1 MGESSNSY
9 SPTAKGKRCD
19 IEAANSTGSN
29 SNSSS
34 TANDVI
40 EGVGPENEEEEDEK
54 ANKTGER
61 SALHFYSRRRTNNI
75 KLEPMSK
82 RPEEQ
87 GEDADL
93 SERVP
98 MYQHVWKSVAGRA
111 AKGFTSSSTYM
122 GVHWHKAARKWVR

>member
-1 MGESSNSY
+1 M
-9 SPTAKGKRCD
+9 
-19 IEAANSTGSN
+19 
-29 SNSSS
+29 
-34 TANDVI
+34 
-40 EGVGPENEEEEDEK
+40 
-54 ANKTGER
+54 
-61 SALHFYSRRRTNNI
+61 TNNI

>member
-1 MGESSNSY
+1 MIELILFYNSHLL
-9 SPTAKGKRCD
+9 K
-19 IEAANSTGSN
+19 I
-29 SNSSS
+29 
-34 TANDVI
+34 
-40 EGVGPENEEEEDEK
+40 GPENEEK

-61 SALHFYSRRRTNNI
+61 SALHFYSRRRTTVKI
-75 KLEPMSK
+75 EPMPK

>member
-1 MGESSNSY
+1 MFLI
-9 SPTAKGKRCD
+9 PD
-19 IEAANSTGSN
+19 IIINCFT
-29 SNSSS
+29 
-34 TANDVI
+34 
-40 EGVGPENEEEEDEK
+40 
-54 ANKTGER
+54 
-61 SALHFYSRRRTNNI
+61 LHFYSRRRTNNVKI
-75 KLEPMSK
+75 EPMPK

-111 AKGFTSSSTYM
+111 AKGFTTSSTYM